1 MSLPSSI
8 TVDETLPGYPVYV
21 INHPAATARV
31 ALHGAHVMEWTPAG
45 QKPVLYLSPDAL
57 YAEDKPIRGGVP
69 VCWPW
74 FGGNPANAALPMHG
88 LARIRAWEL
97 VRADEKDGFVAMLF
111 RLQSSPETLAQWP
124 HEFRCHL
131 GVSIGATLEISL
143 MTENTGTAPFVLTE
157 ALHTYLTVGD
167 ISRTVVRGLHEAK
180 YLDTVGGANTW
191 HTQEGDIHF
200 DREVDRQFVSTGG
213 AVVDDPAWGRQLIVD
228 KLGSGTTVVWNP
240 WIEKSK
246 RLSDLP
252 DEAYQGFLCVEAANA
267 GEAAVNVPP
276 GASHVLL
283 TRVSTAPLPA

>member
-1 MSLPSSI
+1 MSLPPSI
-8 TVDETLPGYPVYV
+8 TVDETLPGYPVYL
-21 INHPAATARV
+21 IHHPAATARV

-45 QKPVLYLSPDAL
+45 QKPVLYLSPEAL

-97 VRADEKDGFVAMLF
+97 VRADEKEGFVALLF
-111 RLQSSPETLAQWP
+111 RLQSTPETLALWP

-143 MTENTGTAPFVLTE
+143 MTENTGAAPFVVTE

-267 GEAAVNVPP
+267 DEAAVNVPP